1 LFSEDEDRLRR
12 AIRAAPRV
20 SALELAVLL
29 LPDAD
34 PTEIETSAGAAL
46 ESATARVGP

>member
-1 LFSEDEDRLRR
+1 
-12 AIRAAPRV
+12 V

-34 PTEIETSAGAAL
+34 PTEIESSAGAAL
-46 ESATARVGP
+46 ESASARLRP